1 MPTGLDLLPCRAE
14 ARSTQANRW
23 PADDALPSGMARSR
37 PLAPKLPA
45 FGGSGLRRTK
55 ACKKGQW
62 EYGVPHR
69 WVDWTRAVA
78 RAEQSEI
85 MSRAFAYFAAF
96 TGMGILFIGVIVVAS
111 LVLGRYGP
119 TATLSTSSPS
129 AVGSSGPVE
138 SLAATESTS
147 TPTAASSAT
156 PRPPGPPDPG
166 DPGFVA
172 GTKAKPRVI
181 RIEVT
186 DLLLFDPTAVTVL
199 QGETITFRITNT
211 GQAEHEFKIGPMKEV
226 FDDAES
232 APEVAGITPGS
243 TKSLTYTFTT
253 TGPYAYACHAPGHF
267 ENGMIGFVNL
277 IPTAPWVG
285 TPGHPRMIVI
295 RMDDH
300 LEFVPSEVSV
310 TRGETILFVL
320 ANVGSAA
327 THEFQVGP
335 AERVALDQ
343 VDGTIVVEVDKI
355 EPHHVDFITYT
366 FGGGGPYAFACHEP
380 GHYEAGMKGIIDL
393 IS

>member
-1 MPTGLDLLPCRAE
+1 MG
-14 ARSTQANRW
+14 
-23 PADDALPSGMARSR
+23 
-37 PLAPKLPA
+37 
-45 FGGSGLRRTK
+45 
-55 ACKKGQW
+55 
-62 EYGVPHR
+62 
-69 WVDWTRAVA
+69 
-78 RAEQSEI
+78 
-85 MSRAFAYFAAF
+85 RAFAYFAAF
-96 TGMGILFIGVIVVAS
+96 TGMGIIFIGVILVAS
-111 LVLGRYGP
+111 LLLGRYGP
-119 TATLSTSSPS
+119 TAAVSSGSPS
-129 AVGSSGPVE
+129 AAGSSSPVA
-138 SLAATESTS
+138 SLAPTTSPSAPSAT
-147 TPTAASSAT
+147 PT

-172 GTKAKPRVI
+172 GTTAKPRVI

-211 GQAEHEFKIGPMKEV
+211 GKAEHEFKVGPMKDV

-232 APEVAGITPGS
+232 APEVAGITPGT
-243 TKSLTYTFTT
+243 TKSLTYTFTS

-285 TPGHPRMIVI
+285 TSSHPRMIVI

-310 TRGETILFVL
+310 RQGETILFVL
-320 ANVGSAA
+320 ANVGSSA

-343 VDGTIVVEVDKI
+343 VDGSIVVELDKI
-355 EPHHVDFITYT
+355 EPHHVDYITYT

-393 IS
+393 TP

>member
-1 MPTGLDLLPCRAE
+1 M
-14 ARSTQANRW
+14 
-23 PADDALPSGMARSR
+23 
-37 PLAPKLPA
+37 
-45 FGGSGLRRTK
+45 LRQTM
-55 ACKKGQW
+55 G
-62 EYGVPHR
+62 
-69 WVDWTRAVA
+69 
-78 RAEQSEI
+78 
-85 MSRAFAYFAAF
+85 RAFAYFAAF
-96 TGMGILFIGVIVVAS
+96 TGMGIVFIGVIIAAS

-119 TATLSTSSPS
+119 TANISSTSPS
-129 AVGSSGPVE
+129 GASSSEPAE
-138 SLAATESTS
+138 SVAATASSSTAPPPS
-147 TPTAASSAT
+147 SSAT
-156 PRPPGPPDPG
+156 PRPPDPG
-166 DPGFVA
+166 DPGFIA
-172 GTKAKPRVI
+172 GTTAKPRVI

-199 QGETITFRITNT
+199 QGETIAFRITNT
-211 GQAEHEFKIGPMKEV
+211 GKAEHEFKIGPMKDV

-243 TKSLTYTFTT
+243 TKSLTYTFTA
-253 TGPYAYACHAPGHF
+253 TGPYAFACHAPGHF
-267 ENGMIGFVNL
+267 ENGMFGFVNL
-277 IPTAPWVG
+277 IPTKPWVG
-285 TPGHPRMIVI
+285 TPTHPRMIVI

-355 EPHHVDFITYT
+355 EPRHVDYVTYT

-393 IS
+393 TS